1 MTALPLAG
9 IAPLTVTF
17 TSVCPTCVVY
27 VWDFGDGA
35 SIGGG
40 TTQTHIYKANGSYN
54 ALLAAADKAG
64 QQLSA
69 QAIITVGNVVANC
82 PLRCVLGAPL
92 SNPQS
97 CDNHIGTP
105 PTSPDGSRH
114 YAYADQS
121 TVAKPCAWTY
131 PPLAARDKKLP

>member
-1 MTALPLAG
+1 
-9 IAPLTVTF
+9 
-17 TSVCPTCVVY
+17 VVY

-54 ALLAAADKAG
+54 VLLAAANKAG

-69 QAIITVGNVVANC
+69 QAVITVGTVANC
-82 PLRCVLGAPL
+82 PKRCVMAPVTKT
-92 SNPQS
+92 SNS
-97 CDNHIGTP
+97 CYSHLCA
-105 PTSPDGSRH
+105 SPNNADGSQCF
-114 YAYADQS
+114 AYASQ
-121 TVAKPCAWTY
+121 TVGGKACAWTY